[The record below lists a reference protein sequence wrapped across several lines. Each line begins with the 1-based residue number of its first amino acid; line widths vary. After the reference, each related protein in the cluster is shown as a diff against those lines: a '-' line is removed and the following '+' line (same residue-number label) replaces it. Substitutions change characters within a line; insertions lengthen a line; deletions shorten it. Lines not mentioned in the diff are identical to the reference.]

1 MWEALGVISLG
12 VGAIALF
19 TMLAGL
25 IVGVSQKRWG
35 LLIWSSVTLVIC
47 YIFVLIA
54 SATDSERD
62 PNAPSLDEA
71 LGWGTIVVISLGVGV
86 VALFTMLAGLIVG
99 VARKRWKLLEW
110 SSVTFGICLILLTIA
125 LTAVLLGH

>member
-1 MWEALGVISLG
+1 MASVI
-12 VGAIALF
+12 
-19 TMLAGL
+19 
-25 IVGVSQKRWG
+25 
-35 LLIWSSVTLVIC
+35 
-47 YIFVLIA
+47 IFVLIA

-125 LTAVLLGH
+125 LAAVLLGH